1 MKIQI
6 LGPPYKFWI
15 NQTSS
20 YFIGVEGT
28 DMTVG
33 SHIIK
38 CSAFFGYLGVTLSK
52 VDRTDENT
60 INKIKQGKI
69 VIEQVNSAL

>member
-1 MKIQI
+1 MGAGTGLYNLILEKKKKKKKIQI

-20 YFIGVEGT
+20 YFIEVEGT
-28 DMTVG
+28 DVTVG

-38 CSAFFGYLGVTLSK
+38 CSAFWGVSWSH
-52 VDRTDENT
+52 
-60 INKIKQGKI
+60 IIK
-69 VIEQVNSAL
+69 SW